1 MNNSISRIISLVVI
15 IMPLMAVAAPPR
27 HGVQNRPYADMR
39 QLHLG
44 FSVGTHLPDM
54 TFANS
59 GATAYDGTV
68 WYAEQPS
75 YSPGFCVGAVGDL
88 RLNNWFNLRFN
99 PGLCFGNR
107 KISLRESSTGET
119 VTQSLKSTLI
129 VLPIDLKFSAL
140 RYRNSRPYVSSGIM
154 PAFDVA
160 KKRNENLM
168 LRTSDIYLTV
178 GLGCDFYLPYFKFI
192 PEVKFCFGLCDM
204 LRHDRQ
210 DLADDPAAMRF
221 THAIRRATSS
231 MIILT
236 FYFE

>member
-1 MNNSISRIISLVVI
+1 MNNSIRRIISLVVI

-99 PGLCFGNR
+99 PGLWR
-107 KISLRESSTGET
+107 QK
-119 VTQSLKSTLI
+119 
-129 VLPIDLKFSAL
+129 
-140 RYRNSRPYVSSGIM
+140 RYDWP
-154 PAFDVA
+154 
-160 KKRNENLM
+160 
-168 LRTSDIYLTV
+168 
-178 GLGCDFYLPYFKFI
+178 
-192 PEVKFCFGLCDM
+192 
-204 LRHDRQ
+204 
-210 DLADDPAAMRF
+210 
-221 THAIRRATSS
+221 
-231 MIILT
+231 
-236 FYFE
+236 